1 MQTAAAKKRLASHQP
16 RRGGSGG
23 GDPAAAPAGAWGGMG
38 GVVTVLNAGVNDRG
52 LRGGWRQ
59 RRRQTPELEG
69 SALSWAPS
77 VEPDHPT
84 EPRAQARFAER
95 LAGLIVPE
103 RNPSGAVYGLI
114 TVGALLAA
122 ESGLRDTYPET
133 VGSAA
138 IAMLLYWFA
147 HSYSDV
153 LGLRLTERESF
164 SWAALWETF
173 SHDWSI
179 ARGAGIPLLVLL
191 FAWAAGADQGTGLTA
206 AVWSTVASLIVFEL
220 AAGVRSRARAPELVL
235 EALVGAGMGSA
246 ILLLRALLH

>member
-1 MQTAAAKKRLASHQP
+1 
-16 RRGGSGG
+16 
-23 GDPAAAPAGAWGGMG
+23 
-38 GVVTVLNAGVNDRG
+38 
-52 LRGGWRQ
+52 
-59 RRRQTPELEG
+59 
-69 SALSWAPS
+69 

-84 EPRAQARFAER
+84 EPRAQARLAER
-95 LAGLIVPE
+95 LAGLIVPD
-103 RNPSGAVYGLI
+103 RNPAGAVYGLI

-153 LGLRLTERESF
+153 LGLRLTDRESF
-164 SWAALWETF
+164 SWAALWDTF

-179 ARGAGIPLLVLL
+179 AKGAGIPLLVLL
-191 FAWAAGADQGTGLTA
+191 LAWAAGVDQSTGLTA
-206 AVWSTVASLIVFEL
+206 AVWSTVASLIAFEL
-220 AAGVRSRARAPELVL
+220 AAGVRSRARPLELVL